1 MPMNPIR
8 FEPREKPAEQ
18 PLRRQ
23 MAAPAGNS
31 FFRYVAAHTK
41 ALHSKRAVAEVI
53 ERFWPNDIVLRAATA
68 PALTTTVG
76 WAKELATIKVLED
89 LVEALGAASA
99 GGEVLRQA
107 FTVNFDGA
115 GEVLVPGLV
124 VDVTDASFVAE
135 GAPIPVETI
144 PTSNRSLLPHKIASI
159 AVLTAEMI
167 EGSNAERIIGEALTR
182 AAGLALDAALFD
194 STAASAARPAGIRN
208 GIVATTAS
216 NNADPTQA
224 AIEDIV
230 ALVNSVAVVG
240 GRGPFIVVANVG
252 RAVSITERML
262 RLEDDIVV
270 LVASSAIGNDLI
282 AIAPAGIA
290 AAISPPQ
297 LELSNHATVHLEDTT
312 PADLGTSPAPVK
324 SMFQTHS
331 YALKSRLPA
340 TWVVRDAR
348 AVAWLTPTW
357 K

>member
-1 MPMNPIR
+1 MPMNPIK
-8 FEPREKPAEQ
+8 FEPPKPVEQ

-23 MAAPAGNS
+23 MAAPAGNT
-31 FFRYVAAHTK
+31 FLRYVAAHTK
-41 ALHSKRAVAEVI
+41 ALRSKRAVAEVV
-53 ERFWPNDIVLRAATA
+53 ERLWPNDMVLRAATA

-76 WAKELATIKVLED
+76 WAKELAVVKVLED
-89 LVEALGAASA
+89 LIEALGAASA
-99 GGEVLRQA
+99 GGEVLRRA
-107 FTVNFDGA
+107 LMVNFDGA

-144 PTSNRSLLPHKIASI
+144 PTSSKSLLPHKIASI

-208 GIVATTAS
+208 GIAALTAS
-216 NNADPTQA
+216 TNPDPTYA
-224 AIEDIV
+224 ALEDISTLLNAV
-230 ALVNSVAVVG
+230 SVVG
-240 GRGPFIVVANVG
+240 GRGPFVLITGVG
-252 RAVSITERML
+252 RAMTAIARGGYTQDGL
-262 RLEDDIVV
+262 AIL
-270 LVASSAIGNDLI
+270 LPSAAVGNDLI

-297 LELSNHATVHLEDTT
+297 LELSNHATVHLEDTS

-340 TWVVRDAR
+340 TWVVRDSR
-348 AVAWLTPTW
+348 AVAWLTPSW

>member
-1 MPMNPIR
+1 MI
-8 FEPREKPAEQ
+8 
-18 PLRRQ
+18 
-23 MAAPAGNS
+23 
-31 FFRYVAAHTK
+31 
-41 ALHSKRAVAEVI
+41 
-53 ERFWPNDIVLRAATA
+53 
-68 PALTTTVG
+68 
-76 WAKELATIKVLED
+76 
-89 LVEALGAASA
+89 EALGAASA
-99 GGEVLRQA
+99 GGEVLRQS

-144 PTSNRSLLPHKIASI
+144 PTSNKSLLPHKIASI

-208 GIVATTAS
+208 GIAATTPS

-252 RAVSITERML
+252 RILSLTGRMTQVS
-262 RLEDDIVV
+262 DDVIIVG
-270 LVASSAIGNDLI
+270 SSAVGNDLI

-297 LELSNHATVHLEDTT
+297 LELSNHATVHLEDTS
-312 PADLGTSPAPVK
+312 PADLGTSPAPMK

-340 TWVVRDAR
+340 TWVVRDSR

>member
-1 MPMNPIR
+1 MPMHPMK
-8 FEPREKPAEQ
+8 FEPREKPVEQ
-18 PLRRQ
+18 PQRRQ
-23 MAAPAGNS
+23 MAAPNGNS
-31 FFRYVAAHTK
+31 FLRYVAAHTK

-53 ERFWPNDIVLRAATA
+53 ERLWPNDIVLRAATA

-76 WAKELATIKVLED
+76 WAKELAVTKVLED
-89 LVEALGAASA
+89 MGEALGAASA
-99 GGEVLRQA
+99 GGEVLRRA

-124 VDVTDASFVAE
+124 ADVTDATFVAE

-144 PTSNRSLLPHKIASI
+144 PTSSKSLVAHKIASI

-182 AAGLALDAALFD
+182 AAALALDAALFD
-194 STAASAARPAGIRN
+194 STAASAARPAGIRQ
-208 GIVATTAS
+208 GVVALTAS
-216 NNADPTQA
+216 SSTDLVEAAFEDVAALINAVST
-224 AIEDIV
+224 
-230 ALVNSVAVVG
+230 VG
-240 GRGPFIVVANVG
+240 GRGPF
-252 RAVSITERML
+252 
-262 RLEDDIVV
+262 V
-270 LVASSAIGNDLI
+270 LVAGAGRAASMSGRLELDENFVVLPSTAVGNDLI

-290 AAISPPQ
+290 AAIAPPQ
-297 LELSNHATVHLEDTT
+297 LELSNHATVHLEDTS

-340 TWVVRDAR
+340 TWVVRDSR
-348 AVAWLTPTW
+348 AVAWLTPAW